1 MTRVPTRLSSCVYV
15 EQAWFS
21 LMHALLESLRAEIPS
36 VKLNFCETIFS
47 PQNDGLGP
55 RFVSGDKKR
64 EISMLA
70 ELKCL
75 WRVGQRSTYLRIY
88 IFNTAR
94 ISNSNKFHYRY
105 IPTIYIIIN
114 YLSGQASDPSG

>member
-1 MTRVPTRLSSCVYV
+1 MYV

-64 EISMLA
+64 EISMLGTKMSV
-70 ELKCL
+70 EGGPKID
-75 WRVGQRSTYLRIY
+75 VFTY
-88 IFNTAR
+88 IFNAAR
-94 ISNSNKFHYRY
+94 AFQIQQTNA
-105 IPTIYIIIN
+105 IYLHN
-114 YLSGQASDPSG
+114 HQYLFDQASYPSQSG

>member
-64 EISMLA
+64 EISMLGTKMSV
-70 ELKCL
+70 EG
-75 WRVGQRSTYLRIY
+75 GQRSTYLRISSMPRAHFK
-88 IFNTAR
+88 FN
-94 ISNSNKFHYRY
+94 K
-105 IPTIYIIIN
+105 
-114 YLSGQASDPSG
+114 

>member
-55 RFVSGDKKR
+55 RFVSVDKKR
-64 EISMLA
+64 EIF
-70 ELKCL
+70 KHPCL
-75 WRVGQRSTYLRIY
+75 SVEGWKETCKFYLRLPH
-88 IFNTAR
+88 F
-94 ISNSNKFHYRY
+94 KFKSRY
-105 IPTIYIIIN
+105 
-114 YLSGQASDPSG
+114 SFGVK